1 MKISPRL
8 FEKSYST
15 QNYTGTLSAF
25 CSGRHTRR
33 VFVLR
38 ARFVEKVLEA
48 WATGGRP
55 CARNILYETLIETVT
70 YVRRSSRRVPVDR
83 VRANSE

>member
-33 VFVLR
+33 FFVLR

-55 CARNILYETLIETVT
+55 CARNILYETRELIETVT
-70 YVRRSSRRVPVDR
+70 YVRRCVPVDR